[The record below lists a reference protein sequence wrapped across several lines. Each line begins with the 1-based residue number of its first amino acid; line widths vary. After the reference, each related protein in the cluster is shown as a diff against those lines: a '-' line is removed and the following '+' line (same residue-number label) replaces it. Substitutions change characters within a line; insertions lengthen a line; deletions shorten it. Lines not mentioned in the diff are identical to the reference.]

1 MNRGMTLVELMIGIT
16 ILGVIALTSF
26 PVIVDLLS
34 SVWLTQE
41 KASVNHVG
49 REALASMAD
58 EIRQA
63 VASQPDLRPW
73 VSPDGSTIRFYRSTV
88 PGDSIRYYFE
98 ADEGSVYLFR
108 SAGTSSGEYVPSYAR
123 EEADYISGSF
133 SVDAGTTGYS
143 QDGRVCMDIRVRR
156 EIGIEPETAE
166 YQLSVFCRSYR

>member
-1 MNRGMTLVELMIGIT
+1 MNRGMTLVELMIGVT
-16 ILGVIALTSF
+16 ILGIISLTSF

-41 KASVNHVG
+41 KASVNNVG
-49 REALASMAD
+49 RKVLAAMSD

-63 VASQPDLRPW
+63 VATQSEFRPW
-73 VSPDGSTIRFYRSTV
+73 VSPDGSTIRFYRTAVS
-88 PGDSIRYYFE
+88 GDSIRYYFGP
-98 ADEGSVYLFR
+98 DDGSVYLFR
-108 SAGTSSGEYVPSYAR
+108 SVGASPGEYVPSYAR
-123 EEADYISGSF
+123 EEVDYISGSF

-143 QDGRVCMDIRVRR
+143 QDGRVSMEIQIRR